1 MNLRNKWLAGLLA
14 ALMLCAGCLTAP
26 ETVLLQGEPE
36 DLERCVE
43 LFPSEPWECVHKIDA
58 VIQGGMSSSL
68 LGITKGDPADQRMHT
83 VLLTPEGFILFEAEQ
98 REDTISVLKAL
109 APFDSPAFARGLME
123 DVSLLFLPPRGR
135 PSKWGRAEDGAVLCQ
150 WESPT
155 GYQKQIRLSTVKTI
169 SFRDKHG
176 DLVKEAVLSAPFVK
190 GLASQ
195 MELRAQK
202 PSPYRLKLTLLSRT
216 P

>member
-1 MNLRNKWLAGLLA
+1 MNLRTKRLAGLLA

-68 LGITKGDPADQRMHT
+68 LGITKGDPADRKLHT

-98 REDTISVLKAL
+98 REDTISVLKAV
-109 APFDSPAFARGLME
+109 APFDSAAFARGLME
-123 DVSLLFLPPRGR
+123 DVNLLFFPPQGG
-135 PSKWGRAEDGAVLCQ
+135 PSKWGRSADGAILCQ
-150 WESPT
+150 WESPD
-155 GYQKQIRLSTVKTI
+155 GSRREISLSTVLKI
-169 SFRDKHG
+169 SLRDRHG
-176 DLVKEAVLSAPFVK
+176 DLVKEALLKAPFVK

-195 MELRAQK
+195 MELRVHQPA
-202 PSPYRLKLTLLSRT
+202 PYRLKLTLLSGT